1 MSSSSSSPRL
11 LREAA
16 EISREEMAMHKEI
29 LVSADTDEGK
39 TIPEIAQALEY
50 PQQEVVYWVMSMWK
64 YGLLV
69 ESAEADED
77 GYFKY
82 RPSPDQF

>member
-1 MSSSSSSPRL
+1 MSTSSSSPRL

-16 EISREEMAMHKEI
+16 EISREEMAMHKKI
-29 LVSADTDEGK
+29 LAEANTAEGK
-39 TIPEIAQALEY
+39 TIPEIAEALEY
-50 PQQEVVYWVMSMWK
+50 PQREVVYWVMSMWK

-82 RPSPDQF
+82 HASPDQL

>member
-1 MSSSSSSPRL
+1 MSSFSSSLRS

-16 EISREEMAMHKEI
+16 EISREEMAMHKSI
-29 LVSADTDEGK
+29 LAEANTAGGK
-39 TIPEIAQALEY
+39 TIPELAEALEY

-64 YGLLV
+64 YGVLV
-69 ESAEADED
+69 ESSEADED

-82 RPSPDQF
+82 RPSPDQL